1 MSVDKEIEEL
11 INRLT
16 KENRDDLLNSLRA
29 RYQREQEDLVSIF
42 KADVIKFLEKETKR

>member
-16 KENRDDLLNSLRA
+16 KDERKDLLNSLRA
-29 RYQREQEDLVSIF
+29 RYEREQEELVSIF
-42 KADVIKFLEKETKR
+42 KADVIKFLEKEIKR